1 MTAEDRLY
9 RAFARV
15 TILKM
20 IGMHELLPRFARDLD
35 PSDFDV
41 IIKTIALVE
50 GIDEATVIE
59 RSTIVNRCSL
69 PPEPPIVGPDDDAI
83 GPDDDAIVGP
93 DDALATAALDARE
106 RAMRTAARRAR
117 QARRGAA

>member
-83 GPDDDAIVGP
+83 VGP

>member
-20 IGMHELLPRFARDLD
+20 LGMHELLPRFARDLD
-35 PSDFDV
+35 PADFDV

-69 PPEPPIVGPDDDAI
+69 PPEPPIVGPDD
-83 GPDDDAIVGP
+83 
-93 DDALATAALDARE
+93 ALATAVLDARE
-106 RAMRTAARRAR
+106 RAARTAARRPR
-117 QARRGAA
+117 QARRGAV